1 LEDMQLLKIISRR
14 YQTTKAA
21 DHRPREELKEEIVFE
36 RPLVELDKIGG
47 NTKLASLGAQL
58 VRNLPVMREAW
69 VKALGWEEHLGKGTG
84 NPLQYSCLEN
94 FMDGA
99 VHGVAKRQI

>member
-1 LEDMQLLKIISRR
+1 MQLLKIISRR

-47 NTKLASLGAQL
+47 NTKLASPWGSAGAESTCNAGGLGSS
-58 VRNLPVMREAW
+58 PG
-69 VKALGWEEHLGKGTG
+69 LGRAPGEG
-84 NPLQYSCLEN
+84 N
-94 FMDGA
+94 G
-99 VHGVAKRQI
+99 